1 MDRERFQQQ
10 RDFILELDREKS
22 IYRQTHIVGLSR
34 PENDAEHAWHM
45 AIMLYLLREYADEPF
60 DLARAMLM
68 ALVHDVVEIDAGD
81 TYAYDLEGQGTAHE
95 REQAAADRLYGLL
108 PEEQGAELR
117 ALWEE
122 FEANETAE
130 AHMVHL
136 VDNMQPMLL
145 NLANEGNDWHTHDV
159 HISQTAGRRA
169 QIHLASK
176 ELGECVEELLED
188 AVERGF
194 LGEG

>member
-1 MDRERFQQQ
+1 MDRERIERQ
-10 RDFILELDREKS
+10 RSFILELDKEKS
-22 IYRQTHIVGLSR
+22 IFRQTHIVGLSR

-60 DLARAMLM
+60 DLGRAMLM

-81 TYAYDLEGQGTAHE
+81 TYAYDTEGQSTAHE
-95 REQAAADRLYGLL
+95 RELAAADRLYGLL
-108 PEEQGAELR
+108 PEDQGAELR

-122 FEANETAE
+122 FEANETPE

-136 VDNMQPMLL
+136 VDNVQPMFL
-145 NLANEGNDWHTHDV
+145 NLANKGNDWHTHDV
-159 HISQTAGRRA
+159 HRSQTAGRRA

-176 ELGECVEELLED
+176 EMGAYVEELFDD
-188 AVERGF
+188 AVERGY
-194 LGEG
+194 LGAG